1 MKMFKKLMAV
11 ALAGVLALTVLTGC
25 GSSVDRKEF
34 VRYLND
40 NVKFLAGS
48 GMMELSDAG
57 KEQAGKVIAL
67 VQEAYNKTAD
77 DEKADFDPMDALQNS
92 RDEVTDYPDNLNPMY
107 KSVEKALG
115 LTKDTKDNYL
125 FSIVTV
131 DKNTSEYNQKYA
143 TSQLA
148 QKAMARENLV
158 PLVNGDGFGNKGTVS
173 FDTVTLGD
181 TEYLVVVVKIIA

>member
-40 NVKFLAGS
+40 NSKFLLGS
-48 GMMELSDAG
+48 GVIELSDAG
-57 KEQAGKVIAL
+57 KEQADKVIAL

-77 DEKADFDPMDALQNS
+77 DKKADFDPMEALKNEPKAS
-92 RDEVTDYPDNLNPMY
+92 GHSKLNPY
-107 KSVEKALG
+107 YESVEKALG
-115 LTKDTKDNYL
+115 LTKDTKDTYL
-125 FSIVTV
+125 FNVVTV
-131 DKNTSEYNQKYA
+131 DKNTSEYNKKYA

-148 QKAMARENLV
+148 QKAMADLEMLV
-158 PLVNGDGFGNKGTVS
+158 RGDGSGNKGTVS

-181 TEYLVVVVKIIA
+181 TEYLVVVAKIIA

>member
-34 VRYLND
+34 VRFLND
-40 NVKFLAGS
+40 SFKYSTAS
-48 GMMELSDAG
+48 GVMEFSDAG

-77 DEKADFDPMDALQNS
+77 DEKADFDPKDALKNEVG
-92 RDEVTDYPDNLNPMY
+92 EVTPSTKLNPY
-107 KSVEKALG
+107 YESVEKALG
-115 LTKDTKDNYL
+115 LTKDTKDTYL
-125 FSIVTV
+125 FNIVTV
-131 DKNTSEYNQKYA
+131 DKNTSEFNQKYA

-148 QKAMARENLV
+148 QKAMESLV
-158 PLVNGDGFGNKGTVS
+158 PLVNGGDFGNKGTVS

-181 TEYLVVVVKIIA
+181 TEYLVVVAKIIA

>member
-48 GMMELSDAG
+48 GMIELSDAG

-77 DEKADFDPMDALQNS
+77 DKKADFEPMAALQNKP
-92 RDEVTDYPDNLNPMY
+92 EVSGPSKLNPY
-107 KSVEKALG
+107 YESVEKALG
-115 LTKDTKDNYL
+115 LTEDTKDTYQFN
-125 FSIVTV
+125 IVTV
-131 DKNTSEYNQKYA
+131 DKNTSEYNKKYA

-148 QKAMARENLV
+148 QKAMNNLV
-158 PLVNGDGFGNKGTVS
+158 PLVKGDDFGNKGTVS

>member
-48 GMMELSDAG
+48 GMIELSDAG
-57 KEQAGKVIAL
+57 KEQADKVIAL

-77 DEKADFDPMDALQNS
+77 DKKADFDPMKALKNEPEIS
-92 RDEVTDYPDNLNPMY
+92 GPSKLNPEY
-107 KSVEKALG
+107 ESVEKALG
-115 LTKDTKDNYL
+115 LTKDTKDTYL
-125 FSIVTV
+125 FNIVTV

-148 QKAMARENLV
+148 QKAMKNLV
-158 PLVNGDGFGNKGTVS
+158 RLVRGDGSGNKGTVS

-181 TEYLVVVVKIIA
+181 TEYLVVVAKIIA

>member
-48 GMMELSDAG
+48 GMIELSDAG
-57 KEQAGKVIAL
+57 KEQADKVIAL

-77 DEKADFDPMDALQNS
+77 DEKADFDPMAALKNKAEIS
-92 RDEVTDYPDNLNPMY
+92 GSSKLNPY
-107 KSVEKALG
+107 YESVEKALG
-115 LTKDTKDNYL
+115 LTKDTKDTYL
-125 FSIVTV
+125 FNIVTV
-131 DKNTSEYNQKYA
+131 DKNTSEYNKKYA

-148 QKAMARENLV
+148 QKAMKNLV

-181 TEYLVVVVKIIA
+181 TEYLVVVAKIIA

>member
-48 GMMELSDAG
+48 GMIELSDAG
-57 KEQAGKVIAL
+57 KEQADKVIAL

-77 DEKADFDPMDALQNS
+77 DKKADFDPMKALKNEAEITRPS
-92 RDEVTDYPDNLNPMY
+92 KLNPNY
-107 KSVEKALG
+107 ESVEKALG
-115 LTKDTKDNYL
+115 LTKDTKDTYMFNV
-125 FSIVTV
+125 VTV
-131 DKNTSEYNQKYA
+131 DKNTSEYNKKYA

-148 QKAMARENLV
+148 QKAMKNLV
-158 PLVNGDGFGNKGTVS
+158 PLVNGDGQGNKGTVS

-181 TEYLVVVVKIIA
+181 TEYLVVVAKIIA

>member
-40 NVKFLAGS
+40 NSKFLLGS
-48 GMMELSDAG
+48 GVIELSDAG
-57 KEQAGKVIAL
+57 KEQADKVIAL

-77 DEKADFDPMDALQNS
+77 DKKADFDPMDALENEAEITGPS
-92 RDEVTDYPDNLNPMY
+92 KLNPNY
-107 KSVEKALG
+107 ESVEKALG
-115 LTKDTKDNYL
+115 LTKDTKDTYTFN
-125 FSIVTV
+125 IVTV
-131 DKNTSEYNQKYA
+131 DKNTSEYNKKYA

-148 QKAMARENLV
+148 QKAMMNMKTLV
-158 PLVNGDGFGNKGTVS
+158 QGDSVGNKGTVS

-181 TEYLVVVVKIIA
+181 TEYLVVVAKIIA

>member
-40 NVKFLAGS
+40 NSKFLLGS
-48 GMMELSDAG
+48 GVIELSDAG
-57 KEQAGKVIAL
+57 KEQADKVIAL

-77 DEKADFDPMDALQNS
+77 DKKADFDPMEALKNEPKVS
-92 RDEVTDYPDNLNPMY
+92 GRSKLNPY
-107 KSVEKALG
+107 YESVEKALG
-115 LTKDTKDNYL
+115 LTKDTKDTYL
-125 FSIVTV
+125 FNVVTV
-131 DKNTSEYNQKYA
+131 DKNTSEYNKKYA

-148 QKAMARENLV
+148 QKAMADPEMLV
-158 PLVNGDGFGNKGTVS
+158 RGDGSGNKGTVS

-181 TEYLVVVVKIIA
+181 TEYLVVVAKIIA

>member
-40 NVKFLAGS
+40 NVKFLVGS
-48 GMMELSDAG
+48 GMIELSDAG
-57 KEQAGKVIAL
+57 KEQADKVIAL

-77 DEKADFDPMDALQNS
+77 DEKADFDPMDALENEAEITGPS
-92 RDEVTDYPDNLNPMY
+92 KLNPNY
-107 KSVEKALG
+107 ESVEKALG
-115 LTKDTKDNYL
+115 LTKDTKDTYL
-125 FSIVTV
+125 FNIVTV
-131 DKNTSEYNQKYA
+131 DKNTSEYNKKYA

-148 QKAMARENLV
+148 QKAMTEMETLV
-158 PLVNGDGFGNKGTVS
+158 KGDGFGNKGTVS

>member
-34 VRYLND
+34 VRFLND
-40 NVKFLAGS
+40 SFKYATAS
-48 GMMELSDAG
+48 GVIELSDAG
-57 KEQAGKVIAL
+57 KEQADKVIAL

-77 DEKADFDPMDALQNS
+77 DKKADFEPMAALQNKP
-92 RDEVTDYPDNLNPMY
+92 EVSGPSKLNPY
-107 KSVEKALG
+107 YESVEKALG
-115 LTKDTKDNYL
+115 LTKDTKDTYL
-125 FSIVTV
+125 FNIVTV
-131 DKNTSEYNQKYA
+131 DKNTSEFNQKYA

-148 QKAMARENLV
+148 QKAMESLV
-158 PLVNGDGFGNKGTVS
+158 PLVNGGDFGNKGTVS

-181 TEYLVVVVKIIA
+181 TEYLVVVAKIIA

>member
-34 VRYLND
+34 VRFLND
-40 NVKFLAGS
+40 SIKYSTAS
-48 GMMELSDAG
+48 GVMELSDAG
-57 KEQAGKVIAL
+57 KEQADKVIAL

-77 DEKADFDPMDALQNS
+77 DKKADFEPMAALKNKVDVS
-92 RDEVTDYPDNLNPMY
+92 GPSKLNPY
-107 KSVEKALG
+107 YESVEKALG
-115 LTKDTKDNYL
+115 LTKDTKDTYRFN
-125 FSIVTV
+125 IVTV
-131 DKNTSEYNQKYA
+131 DKNTSEWNKKYA

-148 QKAMARENLV
+148 QKAMTEMETLV
-158 PLVNGDGFGNKGTVS
+158 KGDGFGNKGTVS

>member
-48 GMMELSDAG
+48 GMIELSDAG
-57 KEQAGKVIAL
+57 KEQADKVIAL

-77 DEKADFDPMDALQNS
+77 DKKADFDPMDALENEAEITGPS
-92 RDEVTDYPDNLNPMY
+92 KLNPNY
-107 KSVEKALG
+107 ESVEKALG
-115 LTKDTKDNYL
+115 LTKDTKDTYL
-125 FSIVTV
+125 FNIVTV
-131 DKNTSEYNQKYA
+131 DKNTSEYNKKYA

-148 QKAMARENLV
+148 QKAMTEMETLV
-158 PLVNGDGFGNKGTVS
+158 KGDGFGNKGTVS
-173 FDTVTLGD
+173 SDTVTLGD
-181 TEYLVVVVKIIA
+181 TEYLVVVAKIIA

>member
-34 VRYLND
+34 VRFLND
-40 NVKFLAGS
+40 SFKYSTAS
-48 GMMELSDAG
+48 GVMELSDAG
-57 KEQAGKVIAL
+57 KEQADKVIAL

-77 DEKADFDPMDALQNS
+77 DKKADFEPMVALKNKAEIS
-92 RDEVTDYPDNLNPMY
+92 GSSKLNPY
-107 KSVEKALG
+107 YESVEKALG
-115 LTKDTKDNYL
+115 LTKDTKDTYL
-125 FSIVTV
+125 FNIVTV
-131 DKNTSEYNQKYA
+131 DKNTSEFNQKYA

-148 QKAMARENLV
+148 QKAMESLV
-158 PLVNGDGFGNKGTVS
+158 TLVQGDDFGNKGTVS

-181 TEYLVVVVKIIA
+181 TEYLVVVAKIIA

>member
-40 NVKFLAGS
+40 TFKFAIGS
-48 GMMELSDAG
+48 GVVELSDAG
-57 KEQAGKVIAL
+57 KEDADKVIAL
-67 VQEAYNKTAD
+67 VQDAYNKTAD
-77 DEKADFDPMDALQNS
+77 DKKADFDPMEALEN
-92 RDEVTDYPDNLNPMY
+92 EVKISGPSKLNPKY
-107 KSVEKALG
+107 ESVEKALG
-115 LTKDTKDNYL
+115 LTKDTKDTYL
-125 FSIVTV
+125 FNIVTV

-148 QKAMARENLV
+148 QKAMMNLM
-158 PLVNGDGFGNKGTVS
+158 PLVKGDSFGNKGTVS

-181 TEYLVVVVKIIA
+181 TEYLVVVAKVIA

>member
-40 NVKFLAGS
+40 NSKFLLGS
-48 GMMELSDAG
+48 GVIELSDAG
-57 KEQAGKVIAL
+57 KEDADKVIAL
-67 VQEAYNKTAD
+67 VQEAYNKTVD
-77 DEKADFDPMDALQNS
+77 DKKADFDPMEALKNKPKVS
-92 RDEVTDYPDNLNPMY
+92 GPSKLNPY
-107 KSVEKALG
+107 YESVEKALG
-115 LTKDTKDNYL
+115 LTKDTKDTYL
-125 FSIVTV
+125 FNVVTV
-131 DKNTSEYNQKYA
+131 DKNTSEYNKKYA

-148 QKAMARENLV
+148 QKAMADLEMLV
-158 PLVNGDGFGNKGTVS
+158 RGDGSGNKGTVS

-181 TEYLVVVVKIIA
+181 TEYLVVVAKIIA

>member
-40 NVKFLAGS
+40 NSKFLLGS
-48 GMMELSDAG
+48 GVIELSDAG
-57 KEQAGKVIAL
+57 KEQADKVIAL

-77 DEKADFDPMDALQNS
+77 DKKADFDPMDALENEAEITGPS
-92 RDEVTDYPDNLNPMY
+92 KLNPKY
-107 KSVEKALG
+107 ESVEKALG
-115 LTKDTKDNYL
+115 LTKDTKDTYTFN
-125 FSIVTV
+125 IVTV
-131 DKNTSEYNQKYA
+131 DKNTSEYNKKYA

-148 QKAMARENLV
+148 QKAMMNMKTLV
-158 PLVNGDGFGNKGTVS
+158 HGDSVGNKGTVS

-181 TEYLVVVVKIIA
+181 TEYLVVVAKIIA

>member
-48 GMMELSDAG
+48 GMIELSDAG
-57 KEQAGKVIAL
+57 KEQADKVIAL

-107 KSVEKALG
+107 KSVEEALG
-115 LTKDTKDNYL
+115 LTKDTKDTYTFN
-125 FSIVTV
+125 IVTV
-131 DKNTSEYNQKYA
+131 DKNTSEYNKKYA

-148 QKAMARENLV
+148 QKAMMNMKTLV
-158 PLVNGDGFGNKGTVS
+158 YGDSVGNKGTVS

-181 TEYLVVVVKIIA
+181 TEYLVVVAKIIA

>member
-25 GSSVDRKEF
+25 GSSVNRKEF

-40 NVKFLAGS
+40 NSKFLFGS
-48 GMMELSDAG
+48 GVIELSDAG
-57 KEQAGKVIAL
+57 KEQADKVIAL

-77 DEKADFDPMDALQNS
+77 DKKADFDPMEALKNEPKVS
-92 RDEVTDYPDNLNPMY
+92 GPSKLNPY
-107 KSVEKALG
+107 YESVEKALG
-115 LTKDTKDNYL
+115 LTKDTKDTYL
-125 FSIVTV
+125 FNVVTV
-131 DKNTSEYNQKYA
+131 DKNTSEYNKKYA

-148 QKAMARENLV
+148 QKAMADLEMLV
-158 PLVNGDGFGNKGTVS
+158 RGDGSGNKGTVS

-181 TEYLVVVVKIIA
+181 TEYLVVVAKIIA

>member
-40 NVKFLAGS
+40 NSKFLLGS
-48 GMMELSDAG
+48 GVIELSDAG
-57 KEQAGKVIAL
+57 KEQADKVIAL

-77 DEKADFDPMDALQNS
+77 DKKADFDPMEALKNEPKVS
-92 RDEVTDYPDNLNPMY
+92 GPSKLNPCY
-107 KSVEKALG
+107 ESVEKALG
-115 LTKDTKDNYL
+115 LTKDTKDAYL
-125 FSIVTV
+125 FNVVTV
-131 DKNTSEYNQKYA
+131 DKNTSEYNKKYA

-148 QKAMARENLV
+148 QKAMADLEMLV
-158 PLVNGDGFGNKGTVS
+158 RGDGSGNKGTVS

-181 TEYLVVVVKIIA
+181 TEYLVVVAKIIA

>member
-34 VRYLND
+34 VRFLND
-40 NVKFLAGS
+40 SFKYSTAS
-48 GMMELSDAG
+48 GVMEFSDAG
-57 KEQAGKVIAL
+57 KEQADKVIAL

-77 DEKADFDPMDALQNS
+77 DKKADFDPMKALEN
-92 RDEVTDYPDNLNPMY
+92 EVKISGPSKLNPRY
-107 KSVEKALG
+107 ESVEKALG
-115 LTKDTKDNYL
+115 LTKDTKDTYL
-125 FSIVTV
+125 FNVVAV
-131 DKNTSEYNQKYA
+131 DKNTSEFNQKYA

-148 QKAMARENLV
+148 QKAMESLV
-158 PLVNGDGFGNKGTVS
+158 PLVYSDDQGNKGTVS

-181 TEYLVVVVKIIA
+181 TEYLVVVAKIIA

>member
-40 NVKFLAGS
+40 NSKFLFGS
-48 GMMELSDAG
+48 GVIELSDAG
-57 KEQAGKVIAL
+57 KEQADKVIAL

-77 DEKADFDPMDALQNS
+77 DKKADFDPMDALENEAEITRLS
-92 RDEVTDYPDNLNPMY
+92 KLNPNY
-107 KSVEKALG
+107 ESVEKALG
-115 LTKDTKDNYL
+115 LTEDTKDTYL
-125 FSIVTV
+125 FNIVTV

-148 QKAMARENLV
+148 QKAMKNPEMLV
-158 PLVNGDGFGNKGTVS
+158 RGDDSGNKGTVS

>member
-48 GMMELSDAG
+48 GMIELSDAG
-57 KEQAGKVIAL
+57 KEQADKVIAL

-77 DEKADFDPMDALQNS
+77 DKKADFDPMKALENEPKVS
-92 RDEVTDYPDNLNPMY
+92 GPSKLNPY
-107 KSVEKALG
+107 YESVEKALG
-115 LTKDTKDNYL
+115 LTKDTKDTYL

-148 QKAMARENLV
+148 QKAMAKENLV
-158 PLVNGDGFGNKGTVS
+158 PLMYGDDSGNKGTVS

>member
-34 VRYLND
+34 VRFLND
-40 NVKFLAGS
+40 SYKFEAGS
-48 GMMELSDAG
+48 GVMELSDAG

-77 DEKADFDPMDALQNS
+77 DKKADFEPMVALKNKA
-92 RDEVTDYPDNLNPMY
+92 EILEFYKLNPCY
-107 KSVEKALG
+107 ESVEKALG
-115 LTKDTKDNYL
+115 LTKDTKDTYL
-125 FSIVTV
+125 FNIVTV
-131 DKNTSEYNQKYA
+131 DKNTSEFNQKYA

-148 QKAMARENLV
+148 QKAMESLV
-158 PLVNGDGFGNKGTVS
+158 TLVNGDDFGNKGTVS

>member
-40 NVKFLAGS
+40 NVKFLVGS
-48 GMMELSDAG
+48 GMIELSDAG
-57 KEQAGKVIAL
+57 KEQADKVIAL

-77 DEKADFDPMDALQNS
+77 DKKADFDPMDALENEAEITGPS
-92 RDEVTDYPDNLNPMY
+92 KLNPNY
-107 KSVEKALG
+107 ESVEKALG
-115 LTKDTKDNYL
+115 LTKDTKDTYL
-125 FSIVTV
+125 FNIVTV

-148 QKAMARENLV
+148 QKAMKNPEMLV
-158 PLVNGDGFGNKGTVS
+158 MGDGSGNKGTVS

>member
-40 NVKFLAGS
+40 NSKFLLGS
-48 GMMELSDAG
+48 GVIELSDAG
-57 KEQAGKVIAL
+57 KEQADKVIAL

-77 DEKADFDPMDALQNS
+77 DKKADFDPMEALKNEPKVS
-92 RDEVTDYPDNLNPMY
+92 GLSKLNPY
-107 KSVEKALG
+107 YESVEKALG
-115 LTKDTKDNYL
+115 LTKDTKDTYL
-125 FSIVTV
+125 FNVVTV
-131 DKNTSEYNQKYA
+131 DKNTSEYNKKYA

-148 QKAMARENLV
+148 QKAIADLEMLV
-158 PLVNGDGFGNKGTVS
+158 RGDGSGNKGTVS

-181 TEYLVVVVKIIA
+181 TEYLVVVAKIIA